1 MDNCCWLLGL
11 ESIGGIASHKI
22 NKGIPEETFVANDW
36 LLMTERPAGRPA
48 DGPQQLLPL
57 MDCRLMSMLIAK

>member
-11 ESIGGIASHKI
+11 ESIGGIAWHKT

-36 LLMTERPAGRPA
+36 LLTTDRPA